1 MCASLCDA
9 KEFFNC
15 WSTPL
20 LATVTYSYV
29 YLVLLLVNF
38 RVWLL
43 SR

>member
-15 WSTPL
+15 CFTSL
-20 LATVTYSYV
+20 LATVMYSYV
-29 YLVLLLVNF
+29 YSVLLLVNF
-38 RVWLL
+38 RVWLH